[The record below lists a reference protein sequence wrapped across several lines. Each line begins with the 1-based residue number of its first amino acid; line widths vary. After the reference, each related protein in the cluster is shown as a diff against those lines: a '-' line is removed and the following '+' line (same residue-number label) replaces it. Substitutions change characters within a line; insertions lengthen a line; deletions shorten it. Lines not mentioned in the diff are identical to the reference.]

1 MEKLHIHEYR
11 MQGMPS
17 VGIWT
22 FHILPYDFKMA
33 NQQKVVEIKI
43 ILDGEY

>member
-1 MEKLHIHEYR
+1 
-11 MQGMPS
+11 MQGMAS

-22 FHILPYDFKMA
+22 FYILPYDFKMA
-33 NQQKVVEIKI
+33 NQQNVVEIEI